1 MLLFGDPTIEAI
13 IGILLAVIVGLTIH
27 EYAHNLVAHAMGD
40 PTPAEQGRLT
50 LDPRV
55 HVNWMGLAMFV
66 LIGFGILGQ
75 APLAPSRMRNPRWG
89 HVAAVAAGPISNLLL
104 AAVFGIAFRLAWPI
118 IAEYE
123 LERALTVANILVVFN
138 VLLFVL
144 NSIPL
149 FPLDG
154 WHIVGAALPP
164 ALGDRWRSTRGQR
177 ISQFIFLGL
186 IVLSFVG
193 QPVNILGML
202 ITRPVA
208 AIARFLMGV

>member
-1 MLLFGDPTIEAI
+1 VLLFGEPSVEGI
-13 IGILLAVIVGLTIH
+13 IGILLAVIAGLTIH

-55 HVNWMGLAMFV
+55 HVNWIGVAMFV

-75 APLAPSRMRNPRWG
+75 APIAPGRMRNPRWG
-89 HVAAVAAGPISNLLL
+89 HVAAVAAGPMANLLL
-104 AAVFGIAFRLAWPI
+104 AAVFGIVFRISWPA
-118 IAEYE
+118 IAEHQME
-123 LERALTVANILVVFN
+123 AAFTVLNILVFFN

-164 ALGDRWRSTRGQR
+164 ALGNLWQSSRGR
-177 ISQFIFLGL
+177 RVSQFVFLGL
-186 IVLSFVG
+186 ILLSFVG
-193 QPVNILGML
+193 GRVNILGIL
-202 ITRPVA
+202 ITRPVSL
-208 AIARFLMGV
+208 IARFLMGL